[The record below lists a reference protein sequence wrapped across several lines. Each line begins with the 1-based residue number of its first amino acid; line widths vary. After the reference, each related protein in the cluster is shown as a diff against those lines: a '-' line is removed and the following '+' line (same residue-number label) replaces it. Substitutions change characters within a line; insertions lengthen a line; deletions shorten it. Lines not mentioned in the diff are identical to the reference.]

1 MRVQRRLS
9 VVLMG
14 CLTVTAV
21 AMAGRPAVVE
31 AAPMPGS
38 GDSTTGADSLD
49 PQAVG
54 ELRDALAQLRPLAAA
69 DTVSLRDKAIGDVG
83 AGVVPWHSADA
94 PVWDQAVAF
103 GLPNG
108 RTLVATPSTATG
120 DSLGVLYDANGAVS
134 RHVESRIAIR
144 PDESA
149 ATTVWIDDAAPV
161 QRTFTADQV
170 HNAAASAKE
179 VFLGPDCAA
188 ALAEVPLLA
197 VGTVL
202 MLLTLP
208 LLLVPGVNIAVG
220 LVWVGVIVNWIAV
233 PVICLGPI

>member
-1 MRVQRRLS
+1 MRVRRRLS

-134 RHVESRIAIR
+134 RHVESRIVSR
-144 PDESA
+144 PDQSA
-149 ATTVWIDDAAPV
+149 AITAWIDDAAPV
-161 QRTFTADQV
+161 QQTFTADQL
-170 HNAAASAKE
+170 HNVAASAKE
-179 VFLGPDCAA
+179 VFLGPDCWAMLAA
-188 ALAEVPLLA
+188 VPVLAAGTIMLLLA
-197 VGTVL
+197 
-202 MLLTLP
+202 LP
-208 LLLVPGVNIAVG
+208 GLLVPGVNFLLGI
-220 LVWVGVIVNWIAV
+220 VWFTLIVSWIAV
-233 PVICLGPI
+233 PVICLWPV

>member
-31 AAPMPGS
+31 AAPIPGS
-38 GDSTTGADSLD
+38 GDSATGADSLD

-69 DTVSLRDKAIGDVG
+69 DAVSLRDKATGDVG
-83 AGVVPWHSADA
+83 AGVIPWHSADA
-94 PVWDQAVAF
+94 PAWDQAVAF

-134 RHVESRIAIR
+134 RHVESRIVTR

-161 QRTFTADQV
+161 ERTLTADQV

-179 VFLGPDCAA
+179 VFLGPDCAMV
-188 ALAEVPLLA
+188 LAEVPLLA
-197 VGTVL
+197 VGTIL

-208 LLLVPGVNIAVG
+208 ALLVPGVNIAVG

-233 PVICLGPI
+233 PVVCLWPM